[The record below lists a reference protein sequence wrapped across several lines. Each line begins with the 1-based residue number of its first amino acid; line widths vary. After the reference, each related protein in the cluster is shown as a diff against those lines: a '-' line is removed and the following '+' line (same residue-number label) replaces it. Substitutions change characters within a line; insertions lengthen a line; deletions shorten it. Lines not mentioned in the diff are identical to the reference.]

1 MTEEEKLAIH
11 LSRRS
16 IDIVLVILN
25 LIASTEKGKHK
36 LLDKLDIN
44 QSDLN
49 EINQAISKAKEVADK
64 HLGELY
70 R

>member
-1 MTEEEKLAIH
+1 MTEEEKLPVH

-25 LIASTEKGKHK
+25 LISSTEKGKHK

-44 QSDLN
+44 QNDLN
-49 EINQAISKAKEVADK
+49 EINQDISKAKEAANK